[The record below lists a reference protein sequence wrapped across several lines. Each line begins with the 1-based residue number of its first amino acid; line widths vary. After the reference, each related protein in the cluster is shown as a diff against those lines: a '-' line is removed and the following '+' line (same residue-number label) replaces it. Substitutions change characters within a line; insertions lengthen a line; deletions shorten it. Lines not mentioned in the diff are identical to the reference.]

1 MYKFRHVTYCIYVE
15 INDGVLASVLCALRR
30 GGLSFKIF
38 FCCCNI
44 IEWWYVLI
52 LYCEVRMFVVFN
64 DWSYVAE
71 DAGLLLQSSIV
82 V

>member
-1 MYKFRHVTYCIYVE
+1 VCLKE
-15 INDGVLASVLCALRR
+15 
-30 GGLSFKIF
+30 GGSLFQNIF
-38 FCCCNI
+38 VCCNI